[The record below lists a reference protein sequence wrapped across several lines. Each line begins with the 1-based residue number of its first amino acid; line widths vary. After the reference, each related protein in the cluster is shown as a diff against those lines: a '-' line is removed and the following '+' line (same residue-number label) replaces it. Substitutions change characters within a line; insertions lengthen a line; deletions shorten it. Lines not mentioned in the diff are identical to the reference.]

1 MRTHSSFFSA
11 LSSSALA
18 STTGS
23 SGLATTSSTTS
34 TLGSSAFAT
43 TSSTTA
49 SVGMLSSA
57 FTTVSST
64 LSSSTFSTT
73 SSTLASS
80 TTAGASTLGSSTT
93 SGAASTTSSAGV
105 ATTSSTTSSTFSIV
119 SLASF
124 LQHSSK
130 FSTRSGT
137 SSSSSAS
144 FPGSSIP
151 SAVGTLEANF
161 FKCVNDSAPNWFRM
175 PGNKSVICLFS
186 PCPVTANVLAAREDC
201 SFLSSVVAVLCTTF
215 FFLRAV
221 PLPPM
226 RTWA

>member
-1 MRTHSSFFSA
+1 MGSLFFYSGMRTHSSFFSA
-11 LSSSALA
+11 LS
-18 STTGS
+18 
-23 SGLATTSSTTS
+23 
-34 TLGSSAFAT
+34 
-43 TSSTTA
+43 
-49 SVGMLSSA
+49 
-57 FTTVSST
+57 SST

-80 TTAGASTLGSSTT
+80 TTAGASSTLGSSGAATT
-93 SGAASTTSSAGV
+93 SSTTSSAGV

-124 LQHSSK
+124 LQHPSK

-161 FKCVNDSAPNWFRM
+161 FKCVNDSAPNWFR
-175 PGNKSVICLFS
+175 
-186 PCPVTANVLAAREDC
+186 
-201 SFLSSVVAVLCTTF
+201 
-215 FFLRAV
+215 
-221 PLPPM
+221 
-226 RTWA
+226 